1 MTVNYD
7 DLAQQICH
15 SPTLTKVVKIANVDV
30 RGTFDPITKMLVW
43 QADYAIRD
51 EAYVKSLIERERMG
65 LV

>member
-1 MTVNYD
+1 
-7 DLAQQICH
+7 
-15 SPTLTKVVKIANVDV
+15 
-30 RGTFDPITKMLVW
+30 VW